1 MKKRTLPLSLLIGAT
16 LTLPSL
22 AMAAPADTAQAN
34 VQTAQADMEAAQA
47 NIQTAQADMQATSV
61 NDGMETEAT
70 SPNVE
75 QGANQSSPFVI
86 NETQTISRASVN
98 KVSNPAN
105 AQQAMPTTMQAQQ
118 DMQVQQD
125 MQAQQDMQLQVEPQG
140 MQDSQEDMLQEEQEA
155 DMMDQ

>member
-22 AMAAPADTAQAN
+22 AMAAPADTAQTN

-70 SPNVE
+70 SPTVE

-86 NETQTISRASVN
+86 N
-98 KVSNPAN
+98 
-105 AQQAMPTTMQAQQ
+105 
-118 DMQVQQD
+118 
-125 MQAQQDMQLQVEPQG
+125 
-140 MQDSQEDMLQEEQEA
+140 
-155 DMMDQ
+155 